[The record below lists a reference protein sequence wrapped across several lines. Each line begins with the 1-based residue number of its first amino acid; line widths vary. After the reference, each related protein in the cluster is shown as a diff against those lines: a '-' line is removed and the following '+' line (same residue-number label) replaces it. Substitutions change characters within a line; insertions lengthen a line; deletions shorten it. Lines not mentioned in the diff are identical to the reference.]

1 VENGMPELD
10 GQLAIVTQA
19 SSHLARPLAGALA
32 QGGARLA
39 LVDHD
44 LETAAALA
52 VQMRGV
58 GAEATA
64 YACGVSAQQVASA
77 LEAIVA
83 GQGRPEILVNCPA
96 PLAVSPSA
104 ETSEAEFRA
113 ALDGCLVHAFLWCR
127 AAGRVMLAAGSG
139 VIVNVSGLPG
149 MGGWPGWIAASAAL
163 GGLHNLTHTLASEWS
178 RYGVRTNCLVPGVT
192 EPMVELLLQTPE
204 APDRATVLERIPLG
218 RLATGEDLGKA
229 LIYLVRPAASYIS
242 GEILRV
248 DGAWDVWGRY
258 YAVDPHA
265 SKASPTPQAGR

>member
-1 VENGMPELD
+1 MSELD
-10 GQLAIVTQA
+10 GQLAILTQA
-19 SSHLARPLAGALA
+19 GSHLARPLAEALA
-32 QGGARLA
+32 GSGARLA
-39 LVDHD
+39 LVDGEPG
-44 LETAAALA
+44 LAEALA
-52 VQMRGV
+52 ATMRALGWGAV
-58 GAEATA
+58 G
-64 YACGVSAQQVASA
+64 YACGVSAIQVTAV

-83 GQGRPEILVNCPA
+83 AQGRPTILVNCPG

-113 ALDGCLVHAFLWCR
+113 ALDRCLVHAFLWCQ
-127 AAGRVMLAAGSG
+127 AAGRLMQDAGSG

-163 GGLHNLTHTLASEWS
+163 GGLHNLTHTLATEWS
-178 RYGVRTNCLVPGVT
+178 RYGVRINCLVPGVT
-192 EPMVELLLQTPE
+192 EPMVDLLLQTPE

-218 RLATGEDLGKA
+218 RLATGQDLGKA
-229 LIYLVRPAASYIS
+229 LIYLVRPTASYIS

-265 SKASPTPQAGR
+265 GKRSPAGSAGR